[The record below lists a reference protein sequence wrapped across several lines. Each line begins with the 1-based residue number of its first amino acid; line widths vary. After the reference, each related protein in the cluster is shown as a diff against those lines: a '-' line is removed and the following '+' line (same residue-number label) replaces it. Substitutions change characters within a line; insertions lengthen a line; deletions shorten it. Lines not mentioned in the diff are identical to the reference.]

1 MARRAQSSTS
11 VSADASTGDR
21 DGSTVRSYSGQG
33 RTVNNLLFLAACL
46 LIMLGSFWAFASYPD
61 SPVVWIVGLGLY
73 TLALLIPVG
82 LLSNSTTKHTVGGR
96 AVQMDVPPTTEVAG
110 DAPKAAEFGQY
121 ARNIDERDAK
131 THAEHRDDPFARKN
145 H

>member
-11 VSADASTGDR
+11 VSAGTVTSE
-21 DGSTVRSYSGQG
+21 DGQVLSYSGQG
-33 RTVNNLLFLAACL
+33 RTVNSLIFLALCMA
-46 LIMLGSFWAFASYPD
+46 IMVGSFWAFASYPD
-61 SPVVWIVGLGLY
+61 SPLVWIVGLGLY

-131 THAEHRDDPFARKN
+131 THAEHRDDPFARKD